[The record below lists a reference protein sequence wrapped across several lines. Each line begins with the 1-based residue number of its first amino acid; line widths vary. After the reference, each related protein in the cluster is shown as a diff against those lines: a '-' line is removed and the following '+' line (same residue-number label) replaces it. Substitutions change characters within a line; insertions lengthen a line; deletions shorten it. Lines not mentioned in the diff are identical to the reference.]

1 MNRRAAVLAPVPVLL
16 VDDNDDNLLA
26 LSALLEGVEGLEL
39 VAAASGEEALR
50 QLLRR
55 EFGLVLMDVQM
66 PGMDGYE
73 AATLMRANPKT
84 RNVPIVFVTALLG
97 GSDFAFRGYESGAV
111 DYLVKPIETVV
122 LHAKVN
128 VFATLYRQRLAIAEF
143 ERYVSQVENVM
154 AARRASPDSRQL
166 RLLLV
171 DDQPA
176 NLLALEGL
184 LGELAEQSN
193 VQLVRAGSGPEALRA
208 VLRADYAAV
217 LLDVQ
222 MPGMDG
228 FETAELLRANPRT
241 STLPVIFVTAGM
253 KDRAAQFKGYELGAV
268 DYLIKPLEPHV
279 LVSKVRVFC
288 DLYRQRLALE
298 QQSSHLEALVAER
311 TEALRRSADE
321 LSDSRERYR
330 RLLGAVTHQLFSLR
344 REGRQLRSYGH
355 GSGCEAV
362 TGYPPQAF
370 QDDPTLWLTIVAE
383 PERGLVAARAAA
395 ALDSGAISQYEHRIR
410 CCDGVPRWVR
420 STFVRAG
427 TDDSPV
433 CDVLIED
440 IDQRRRVE
448 EDRAHLVDQLALAT
462 RAARLGIWD
471 WDLSANE
478 LVWDERM
485 YHLCGVAPGQLG
497 DAHQTWLATVHP
509 EDRPLCERA
518 RQRALCSDQPYDI
531 EFRVIHPDGSVR
543 YMKSDGQVL
552 RNAQGQAVRMTGIH
566 YDITE
571 RKQAEE
577 EMRRHR
583 DHLLELVDERNASLR
598 AIVDNAAD
606 GIISVDEQGVILS
619 FNRAAEEM
627 FGYSEAEIL
636 GRPVGK
642 LIPQAGRAVRRD
654 AGAASSRSM
663 DLEGQRR
670 DGSAFPMHVAI
681 SEVEVGGRPRVIG
694 ILRDISQ
701 QKAAEASLIA
711 ARNAAETASQ
721 VKSEFLAKMSH
732 ELRTPLNAVIGFS
745 QLMSRSGTLLPDQ
758 QRNLDIIHRS
768 GQHLLTLINDV
779 LALSKIEAGG
789 THVDAADTDLARLLE
804 EVTEM
809 LRIRAQHAGLELEL
823 AMDRLPAAV
832 KVDAVKLRQVLIN
845 LLGNALKFTQQ
856 GRVLLR
862 ASAQPLSIFEAG
874 HAPGQACI
882 SFVISDTGI
891 GMAPG
896 DLQRIFDPFVQVGA
910 PASESGTGL
919 GLAISRQYVE
929 LLGGVLQVE
938 SEVGHG
944 SVFRFALTLPL
955 AEAPRALP
963 AADAP
968 GTSNVLGLA
977 LHERGK
983 RVLVADDDR
992 ESQLLLGELLE
1003 PLGFVVAFASNG
1015 VEALARVAS
1024 FAPHLVLMDWRM
1036 PELDGLATIRRMR
1049 GQPDCDQVRIIMCTA
1064 SAFEEQCELALQAG
1078 ADAFLR
1084 KPLDTAELYA
1094 HIEQLLGLRFLR
1106 AACATES
1113 AAGGGMKPVLKEEL
1127 AGLPAEVRK
1136 ALKEGAVELDQQRLA
1151 GALAAVER
1159 ECPDLARRLR
1169 HMTQAFR
1176 YRELFALLS

>member
-1 MNRRAAVLAPVPVLL
+1 
-16 VDDNDDNLLA
+16 
-26 LSALLEGVEGLEL
+26 
-39 VAAASGEEALR
+39 
-50 QLLRR
+50 
-55 EFGLVLMDVQM
+55 
-66 PGMDGYE
+66 
-73 AATLMRANPKT
+73 
-84 RNVPIVFVTALLG
+84 
-97 GSDFAFRGYESGAV
+97 
-111 DYLVKPIETVV
+111 
-122 LHAKVN
+122 
-128 VFATLYRQRLAIAEF
+128 
-143 ERYVSQVENVM
+143 
-154 AARRASPDSRQL
+154 
-166 RLLLV
+166 
-171 DDQPA
+171 
-176 NLLALEGL
+176 
-184 LGELAEQSN
+184 
-193 VQLVRAGSGPEALRA
+193 
-208 VLRADYAAV
+208 
-217 LLDVQ
+217 
-222 MPGMDG
+222 
-228 FETAELLRANPRT
+228 
-241 STLPVIFVTAGM
+241 
-253 KDRAAQFKGYELGAV
+253 
-268 DYLIKPLEPHV
+268 
-279 LVSKVRVFC
+279 
-288 DLYRQRLALE
+288 
-298 QQSSHLEALVAER
+298 
-311 TEALRRSADE
+311 
-321 LSDSRERYR
+321 
-330 RLLGAVTHQLFSLR
+330 
-344 REGRQLRSYGH
+344 
-355 GSGCEAV
+355 
-362 TGYPPQAF
+362 
-370 QDDPTLWLTIVAE
+370 
-383 PERGLVAARAAA
+383 
-395 ALDSGAISQYEHRIR
+395 
-410 CCDGVPRWVR
+410 
-420 STFVRAG
+420 
-427 TDDSPV
+427 
-433 CDVLIED
+433 
-440 IDQRRRVE
+440 
-448 EDRAHLVDQLALAT
+448 
-462 RAARLGIWD
+462 
-471 WDLSANE
+471 
-478 LVWDERM
+478 
-485 YHLCGVAPGQLG
+485 
-497 DAHQTWLATVHP
+497 
-509 EDRPLCERA
+509 
-518 RQRALCSDQPYDI
+518 
-531 EFRVIHPDGSVR
+531 
-543 YMKSDGQVL
+543 
-552 RNAQGQAVRMTGIH
+552 MTGIH

-642 LIPQAGRAVRRD
+642 LIPLAGRAVRRD
-654 AGAASSRSM
+654 PGAARSM

-789 THVDAADTDLARLLE
+789 TRVDAADTDLARLLE
-804 EVTEM
+804 EVAEM

-823 AMDRLPAAV
+823 AMERLPAAV

-856 GRVLLR
+856 GRVLLQ
-862 ASAQPLSIFEAG
+862 ASAHAG
-874 HAPGQACI
+874 YDAACKGGQACI

-919 GLAISRQYVE
+919 GLAISREYVE

-938 SEVGHG
+938 SEVGQG
-944 SVFRFALTLPL
+944 SVFRFTLNLPL

-963 AADAP
+963 SAD
-968 GTSNVLGLA
+968 GTVLGLA

-1003 PLGFVVAFASNG
+1003 PLGFVVAFANNG

-1024 FAPHLVLMDWRM
+1024 FAPQLVLMDWRM

-1049 GQPDCDQVRIIMCTA
+1049 SQPDCDEVRVIMCTA
-1064 SAFEEQCELALQAG
+1064 SAFEEQCEVALQAG

-1094 HIEQLLGLRFLR
+1094 RIEQLLGVRFLR
-1106 AACATES
+1106 AACAGES
-1113 AAGGGMKPVLKEEL
+1113 GAGGGMKPVLKEEL
-1127 AGLPAEVRK
+1127 SGLPAEVRK

-1151 GALAAVER
+1151 GALAAIER
-1159 ECPDLARRLR
+1159 ECPDLAGRLR

>member
-1 MNRRAAVLAPVPVLL
+1 L
-16 VDDNDDNLLA
+16 
-26 LSALLEGVEGLEL
+26 
-39 VAAASGEEALR
+39 
-50 QLLRR
+50 
-55 EFGLVLMDVQM
+55 
-66 PGMDGYE
+66 
-73 AATLMRANPKT
+73 
-84 RNVPIVFVTALLG
+84 PI
-97 GSDFAFRGYESGAV
+97 
-111 DYLVKPIETVV
+111 
-122 LHAKVN
+122 
-128 VFATLYRQRLAIAEF
+128 
-143 ERYVSQVENVM
+143 
-154 AARRASPDSRQL
+154 
-166 RLLLV
+166 
-171 DDQPA
+171 
-176 NLLALEGL
+176 
-184 LGELAEQSN
+184 
-193 VQLVRAGSGPEALRA
+193 
-208 VLRADYAAV
+208 
-217 LLDVQ
+217 
-222 MPGMDG
+222 
-228 FETAELLRANPRT
+228 
-241 STLPVIFVTAGM
+241 IFVTAGM

-268 DYLIKPLEPHV
+268 DYLIKPVEPHV
-279 LVSKVRVFC
+279 LVSKARVFC
-288 DLYRQRLALE
+288 ELYRQRMALE
-298 QQSSHLEALVAER
+298 QQGARLEALVAER
-311 TEALRRSADE
+311 TEALRRSAGE

-330 RLLGAVTHQLFSLR
+330 RLLSAVTHQLFSLR
-344 REGRQLRSYGH
+344 SEGGQLRSHGH

-370 QDDPTLWLTIVAE
+370 QDDPTLWLAIVAE
-383 PERGLVAARAAA
+383 PERALVAARAAA
-395 ALDSGAISQYEHRIR
+395 ALDGGAISQCEHRIR
-410 CCDGVPRWVR
+410 CGDGALRWVR

-427 TDDSPV
+427 SEDSPA

-440 IDQRRRVE
+440 IDQRRRGE
-448 EDRAHLVDQLALAT
+448 EERAHLVDQLALAT

-471 WDLSANE
+471 WNLATNE
-478 LVWDERM
+478 LLWDERM
-485 YHLCGVAPGQLG
+485 YRLCGVAPGQLG
-497 DAHQTWLATVHP
+497 DAHQTWLATTHP
-509 EDRPLCERA
+509 DDRQLCERA
-518 RQRALCSDQPYDI
+518 MQRALESDQPYDI
-531 EFRVIHPDGSVR
+531 EFRVIHPDGSIR

-552 RNAQGQAVRMTGIH
+552 RNAQGQAVRMTGTH
-566 YDITE
+566 HDITE

-606 GIISVDEQGVILS
+606 GIISLDEQGVILS

-627 FGYSEAEIL
+627 FGYGEAEIL

-642 LIPQAGRAVRRD
+642 LIPHAGRAARRD
-654 AGAASSRSM
+654 PGAATLRSVE
-663 DLEGQRR
+663 LEGQRR

-789 THVDAADTDLARLLE
+789 TRLVAADTALARLLE
-804 EVTEM
+804 EVAEM

-823 AMDRLPAAV
+823 VMEQLPAAV
-832 KVDAVKLRQVLIN
+832 QVDAVKLRQVLIN

-856 GRVLLR
+856 GRVQLR
-862 ASAQPLSIFEAG
+862 ASAQLLQGRQA
-874 HAPGQACI
+874 GQAHV

-896 DLQRIFDPFVQVGA
+896 DLQRIFEPFVQVGG

-929 LLGGVLQVE
+929 LLGGELQVE
-938 SEVGHG
+938 SEQGRG

-955 AEAPRALP
+955 ADACALP
-963 AADAP
+963 AAAAVAGP
-968 GTSNVLGLA
+968 AGGAVLGLP

-983 RVLVADDDR
+983 RVLVVDDDR

-1003 PLGFVVAFASNG
+1003 PLGFVVAFAGNG
-1015 VEALARVAS
+1015 LEALARMAS
-1024 FAPHLVLMDWRM
+1024 FAPQLVLMDWRM
-1036 PELDGLATIRRMR
+1036 PELDGLAAIRRIR
-1049 GQPDCDQVRIIMCTA
+1049 SLPDCGEVRIIMCTA
-1064 SAFEEQCELALQAG
+1064 SAFEEQCEVALEAG

-1084 KPLDTAELYA
+1084 KPLDTAELYGR
-1094 HIEQLLGLRFLR
+1094 IEQLLGVRFQR
-1106 AACATES
+1106 AACVDS
-1113 AAGGGMKPVLKEEL
+1113 GAAACGLVPVRKEEL
-1127 AGLPAEVRK
+1127 AGLPAEVK
-1136 ALKEGAVELDQQRLA
+1136 LALREGSVALDQQRLA
-1151 GALAAVER
+1151 GALAAVDSI
-1159 ECPDLARRLR
+1159 CPDLALRLR

-1176 YRELFALLS
+1176 YRELFALLSEG

>member
-1 MNRRAAVLAPVPVLL
+1 MNRPHAPAGAPLATVPVLL
-16 VDDNDDNLLA
+16 VDDNGDNLLA
-26 LSALLEGVEGLEL
+26 LSALLESVEGLEL
-39 VAAASGEEALR
+39 VAAGSGEEALR

-55 EFGLVLMDVQM
+55 DFGLVLMDAQM

-84 RNVPIVFVTALLG
+84 RHVPIVFVTALPG
-97 GSDFAFRGYESGAV
+97 DGDAASRGYQSGAV
-111 DYLVKPIETVV
+111 DYLVKPIDTAA

-128 VFATLYRQRLAIAEF
+128 LFATLYRQRLAIAAF
-143 ERYVSQVENVM
+143 ERYVSQVENVA
-154 AARRASPDSRQL
+154 AARRAGPEGQQL

-184 LGELAEQSN
+184 LGDMAEQAK

-208 VLRADYAAV
+208 VLRADFAAV

-228 FETAELLRANPRT
+228 FETAELMRANPRT
-241 STLPVIFVTAGM
+241 STMPIIFVTAGM

-298 QQSSHLEALVAER
+298 QQSAHLEALVAER

-344 REGRQLRSYGH
+344 RDGRQLRSYGH

-370 QDDPTLWLTIVAE
+370 RDDPMLWLTIVPE
-383 PERGLVAARAAA
+383 PARAAA
-395 ALDSGAISQYEHRIR
+395 ALENGAISQYEHRIR
-410 CCDGVPRWVR
+410 CCDGMPRWVR
-420 STFVRAG
+420 STFVHAG
-427 TDDSPV
+427 TDENPV

-448 EDRAHLVDQLALAT
+448 EDRARLVDQLALAT

-471 WDLSANE
+471 WNLATNE

-485 YHLCGVAPGQLG
+485 YSLCGVAPGQLG
-497 DAHQTWLATVHP
+497 DAHQTWLATTHP
-509 EDRPLCERA
+509 DDRPLCERA

-531 EFRVIHPDGSVR
+531 EFRVIHPDGSIR

-606 GIISVDEQGVILS
+606 GIISVDEQGIILS

-642 LIPQAGRAVRRD
+642 LIPQAGRAGRREGEK
-654 AGAASSRSM
+654 AGISRSM

-681 SEVEVGGRPRVIG
+681 SEVDVGGRPRMIG
-694 ILRDISQ
+694 ILRDVSQ

-789 THVDAADTDLARLLE
+789 THLEAADTDLVRLLE
-804 EVTEM
+804 EVCEM
-809 LRIRAQHAGLELEL
+809 LRIRAQNAGLELDL
-823 AMDRLPAAV
+823 AMAALPAAV

-845 LLGNALKFTQQ
+845 LLGNALKFTLQ

-862 ASAQPLSIFEAG
+862 ASGQLLQGQDA
-874 HAPGQACI
+874 GQARV
-882 SFVISDTGI
+882 SFIISDTGI

-896 DLQRIFDPFVQVGA
+896 DLRRIFDPFVQVSG

-938 SEVGHG
+938 SEVGQG

-963 AADAP
+963 AATGD
-968 GTSNVLGLA
+968 VLGLA

-1003 PLGFVVAFASNG
+1003 PLGFVVAFAGNG

-1036 PELDGLATIRRMR
+1036 PELDGLATIRRIR
-1049 GQPDCDQVRIIMCTA
+1049 SQPDCDDVRIIMCTA
-1064 SAFEEQCELALQAG
+1064 SAFDEQCEVALQAG

-1094 HIEQLLGLRFLR
+1094 HIERLLGVRFLR
-1106 AACATES
+1106 AACAS
-1113 AAGGGMKPVLKEEL
+1113 DGAGTVGCEPVRKDEL
-1127 AGLPAEVRK
+1127 AELPAEVRR

-1151 GALAAVER
+1151 GALAAIER
-1159 ECPDLARRLR
+1159 DRPDLAQRLR
-1169 HMTQAFR
+1169 RMTQAFR
-1176 YRELFALLS
+1176 YRELFALLSDG

>member
-1 MNRRAAVLAPVPVLL
+1 MNRRGMAALPATVPVLL

-26 LSALLEGVEGLEL
+26 LAALLDGVEGLEL
-39 VAAASGEEALR
+39 VSANSGEEALR

-55 EFGLVLMDVQM
+55 DFGLVLMDVQM

-84 RNVPIVFVTALLG
+84 RNVPIVFVTALQG
-97 GSDFAFRGYESGAV
+97 GSEFSLRGYESGAV

-128 VFATLYRQRLAIAEF
+128 VFAALYRQRLAIAEF
-143 ERYVSQVENVM
+143 ERYASQVENVM
-154 AARRASPDSRQL
+154 AARRASPDGQPL

-184 LGELAEQSN
+184 LGELAEQFN
-193 VQLVRAGSGPEALRA
+193 VELVRASSGPEALRA

-228 FETAELLRANPRT
+228 FETAELMRANPRT

-268 DYLIKPLEPHV
+268 DYLIKPLEPHI

-288 DLYRQRLALE
+288 ELYRQRMALE
-298 QQSSHLEALVAER
+298 LQSAHLESLVAER
-311 TEALRRSADE
+311 TEALRRSAEE

-344 REGRQLRSYGH
+344 RDGKQLRSYGH

-370 QDDPTLWLTIVAE
+370 EDDPVLWLTIVAE
-383 PERGLVAARAAA
+383 PERALVAARAAA

-410 CCDGVPRWVR
+410 CCDGVARWVR

-427 TDDSPV
+427 TDEAPV

-471 WDLSANE
+471 WNLASNE

-485 YHLCGVAPGQLG
+485 YSLCGVAPGELG
-497 DAHQTWLATVHP
+497 DAHQTWLRTTHP
-509 EDRPLCERA
+509 DDRALCERA
-518 RQRALCSDQPYDI
+518 RQRALCGDQPFDI
-531 EFRVIHPDGSVR
+531 EFRVIHPDGSIR

-552 RNAQGQAVRMTGIH
+552 RNAQGQAVRMTGTH

-583 DHLLELVDERNASLR
+583 DHLLELVDERTASLR

-606 GIISVDEQGVILS
+606 GIVSVDENGIILS
-619 FNRAAEEM
+619 FNRAAENM

-636 GRPVGK
+636 GRPIGK
-642 LIPQAGRAVRRD
+642 LIPQAGRAGQGRPVV
-654 AGAASSRSM
+654 RSM

-681 SEVEVGGRPRVIG
+681 SEVEVAGRPRVIG

-758 QRNLDIIHRS
+758 QRNLEIIHRS
-768 GQHLLTLINDV
+768 GHHLLTLINDV

-789 THVDAADTDLARLLE
+789 THMEAVDADLARLLE
-804 EVTEM
+804 EVAEM
-809 LRIRAQHAGLELEL
+809 LRIRAQNEGLELEL
-823 AMDRLPAAV
+823 ALEQLPAAV

-845 LLGNALKFTQQ
+845 LVGNALKFTQQ
-856 GRVLLR
+856 GRVLVQ
-862 ASAQPLSIFEAG
+862 ASGQLLHG
-874 HAPGQACI
+874 HEEGMARI

-896 DLQRIFDPFVQVGA
+896 DLQRIFDPFVQVGG

-938 SEVGHG
+938 SEVGRG
-944 SVFRFALTLPL
+944 SVFRFTLTLPL

-963 AADAP
+963 SAA
-968 GTSNVLGLA
+968 GEVLGLA

-1003 PLGFVVAFASNG
+1003 PLGFVVAFAGNG

-1036 PELDGLATIRRMR
+1036 PELDGLATIRRIR
-1049 GQPDCDQVRIIMCTA
+1049 SQPDGGQVRIIMCTA
-1064 SAFEEQCELALQAG
+1064 SAFEEQCAVALEAG

-1084 KPLDTAELYA
+1084 KPLDTAELYR
-1094 HIEQLLGLRFLR
+1094 HIERLLGLRFQR
-1106 AACATES
+1106 AACS
-1113 AAGGGMKPVLKEEL
+1113 GGSGGSGGGGFEPVRKDEL
-1127 AGLPAEVRK
+1127 AGLPAEVRR

-1151 GALAAVER
+1151 GALAAIEAD
-1159 ECPDLARRLR
+1159 CPDLVRRLR

-1176 YRELFALLS
+1176 YRELFALLSDS

>member
-1 MNRRAAVLAPVPVLL
+1 MSRLALVPILL
-16 VDDNDDNLLA
+16 VDDNEDNLLA
-26 LSALLEGVEGLEL
+26 LSALLDGVEGLDL
-39 VAAASGEEALR
+39 VAVTSGEEALR

-55 EFGLVLMDVQM
+55 DFGLVLMDVQM

-73 AATLMRANPKT
+73 TATLMRANPKT
-84 RNVPIVFVTALLG
+84 RQVPIMFVTALLS
-97 GSDFAFRGYESGAV
+97 GSDFAFRGYQSGAV
-111 DYLVKPIETVV
+111 DYLVKPIESVP

-128 VFATLYRQRLAIAEF
+128 VFAMLYRQRLAIAEF
-143 ERYVSQVENVM
+143 ERYVHQVENIM
-154 AARRASPDSRQL
+154 AARRIGPESQQL

-184 LGELAEQSN
+184 LSELVD
-193 VQLVRAGSGPEALRA
+193 VQLVRANSGPEALRA

-217 LLDVQ
+217 LMDVQ

-268 DYLIKPLEPHV
+268 DYLIKPLDPHI
-279 LVSKVRVFC
+279 LVSKARVFC
-288 DLYRQRLALE
+288 DLYRQRMALE

-311 TEALRRSADE
+311 TEALRRSAEE

-344 REGRQLRSYGH
+344 RSGKQLRSYGH

-370 QDDPTLWLTIVAE
+370 QDDPTLWLTIVPE
-383 PERGLVAARAAA
+383 PERALVAARAAA
-395 ALDSGAISQYEHRIR
+395 ALDSGAISQFEHRIR
-410 CCDGVPRWVR
+410 SCDGLPRWVR

-427 TDDSPV
+427 TEEDPV

-448 EDRAHLVDQLALAT
+448 EDRARLVDQLALAT

-471 WDLSANE
+471 WNLASNE

-485 YHLCGVAPGQLG
+485 YALCGVAPGELG
-497 DAHQTWLATVHP
+497 DAHHTWLATTHP
-509 EDRPLCERA
+509 DDRPLCERA
-518 RQRALCSDQPYDI
+518 RQRALTGDQSYDI
-531 EFRVIHPDGSVR
+531 EFRVIRPDGAVR

-583 DHLLELVDERNASLR
+583 DHLLELVDERTASLR

-606 GIISVDEQGVILS
+606 GIISIDEQGIILS

-627 FGYSEAEIL
+627 FGYGEAEIL

-642 LIPQAGRAVRRD
+642 LIPQAGRAGRREGEPRV
-654 AGAASSRSM
+654 ASRSL
-663 DLEGQRR
+663 DLQGQRR

-681 SEVEVGGRPRVIG
+681 SEVDVGGRPRTIG

-745 QLMSRSGTLLPDQ
+745 QLMSRSDTLLPDQ
-758 QRNLDIIHRS
+758 QRNLQIIHRS

-789 THVDAADTDLARLLE
+789 THLEAADTDLARLLD
-804 EVTEM
+804 EVAEM
-809 LRIRAQHAGLELEL
+809 LRIRAQNAGLELEVVL
-823 AMDRLPAAV
+823 DGLPAAV

-845 LLGNALKFTQQ
+845 LLGNALKFTQE
-856 GRVLLR
+856 GRVLLQVG
-862 ASAQPLSIFEAG
+862 AQLLNGPEE
-874 HAPGQACI
+874 GQARI
-882 SFVISDTGI
+882 AFVISDTGI

-896 DLQRIFDPFVQVGA
+896 DLQRIFEPFVQVGA
-910 PASESGTGL
+910 HASEGGTGL

-938 SEVGHG
+938 SEVGRG

-955 AEAPRALP
+955 AEAPRA
-963 AADAP
+963 AP
-968 GTSNVLGLA
+968 STGAVLGLEPQ
-977 LHERGK
+977 HRGK

-1003 PLGFVVAFASNG
+1003 PLGFVVVFADNG

-1036 PELDGLATIRRMR
+1036 PELDGLATIRRIR
-1049 GQPDCDQVRIIMCTA
+1049 SQPDGDQVRIIMCTA
-1064 SAFEEQCELALQAG
+1064 SAFEEQCATALEAG

-1084 KPLDTAELYA
+1084 KPLNTEELYC
-1094 HIEQLLGLRFLR
+1094 HVERLLELRFLR
-1106 AACATES
+1106 AASIADA
-1113 AAGGGMKPVLKEEL
+1113 AAGDTAPVLREEL
-1127 AGLPAEVRK
+1127 AALSAEVRR

-1151 GALAAVER
+1151 GALSAIECER
-1159 ECPDLARRLR
+1159 PDLARRLR
-1169 HMTQAFR
+1169 HMTQSFR
-1176 YRELFALLS
+1176 YRELFALLTDN

>member
-1 MNRRAAVLAPVPVLL
+1 MNRPAPVPVLL
-16 VDDNDDNLLA
+16 VDDNEDNLLA
-26 LSALLEGVEGLEL
+26 LTALLDGIEGLDL
-39 VAAASGEEALR
+39 VAVTSGEEALR

-55 EFGLVLMDVQM
+55 DFGLVLMDVQM

-73 AATLMRANPKT
+73 TATLMRANPKT
-84 RNVPIVFVTALLG
+84 RQVPIMFVTALLS
-97 GSDFAFRGYESGAV
+97 GSDFAFRGYQSGAV
-111 DYLVKPIETVV
+111 DYLVKPIEAVP
-122 LHAKVN
+122 LHAKVS

-143 ERYVSQVENVM
+143 ERHVHRMENVM
-154 AARRASPDSRQL
+154 AARRVNPGSRQL

-184 LGELAEQSN
+184 LAELAD
-193 VQLVRAGSGPEALRA
+193 VQLVRASSGPEALRA

-228 FETAELLRANPRT
+228 FETAELLRANPKT
-241 STLPVIFVTAGM
+241 CTLPVIFVTAGM

-268 DYLIKPLEPHV
+268 DYLIKPLDPHI
-279 LVSKVRVFC
+279 LVSKARVFC
-288 DLYRQRLALE
+288 DLYRQRMALE
-298 QQSSHLEALVAER
+298 QQSAHLESLVAER
-311 TEALRRSADE
+311 TEALRRSAEE

-344 REGRQLRSYGH
+344 RDGKQLRSYGH

-370 QDDPTLWLTIVAE
+370 QDDPTLWLTIVPEAE
-383 PERGLVAARAAA
+383 RAMVAARAAA
-395 ALDSGAISQYEHRIR
+395 ALDNGAVSQHEHRIR
-410 CCDGVPRWVR
+410 SCDGLPRWVR

-427 TDDSPV
+427 TDDDPV

-440 IDQRRRVE
+440 IDQRRRAE
-448 EDRAHLVDQLALAT
+448 EDRARLVDQLALAT

-471 WDLSANE
+471 WNLASNE

-485 YHLCGVAPGQLG
+485 YALCGVAPGELG
-497 DAHQTWLATVHP
+497 DAHQTWLATTHP
-509 EDRPLCERA
+509 DDQPLCQRA
-518 RQRALCSDQPYDI
+518 RQRALIDDQPYDI
-531 EFRVIHPDGSVR
+531 EFRVVRPDGAVR

-583 DHLLELVDERNASLR
+583 DHLLELVDERT
-598 AIVDNAAD
+598 
-606 GIISVDEQGVILS
+606 
-619 FNRAAEEM
+619 
-627 FGYSEAEIL
+627 
-636 GRPVGK
+636 
-642 LIPQAGRAVRRD
+642 
-654 AGAASSRSM
+654 
-663 DLEGQRR
+663 
-670 DGSAFPMHVAI
+670 
-681 SEVEVGGRPRVIG
+681 
-694 ILRDISQ
+694 
-701 QKAAEASLIA
+701 ASLIT
-711 ARNAAETASQ
+711 ARNAAETANQ

-758 QRNLDIIHRS
+758 QRNLEIIHRS
-768 GQHLLTLINDV
+768 GHHLLTLINDV

-789 THVDAADTDLARLLE
+789 THLEAADTDLAGLLD

-809 LRIRAQHAGLELEL
+809 LRIRAQNAGLELALE
-823 AMDRLPAAV
+823 MDGVPAAV

-856 GRVLLR
+856 GRVLLQVG
-862 ASAQPLSIFEAG
+862 AQLPNGPGA
-874 HAPGQACI
+874 GQARVT
-882 SFVISDTGI
+882 FVISDTGI

-896 DLQRIFDPFVQVGA
+896 DLLRIFEPFVQVGA
-910 PASESGTGL
+910 RASEGGTGL

-929 LLGGVLQVE
+929 LLGGVLEVE
-938 SEVGHG
+938 SEIGHG
-944 SVFRFALTLPL
+944 SVFRFALTLAL
-955 AEAPRALP
+955 AEAPRQ
-963 AADAP
+963 AP
-968 GTSNVLGLA
+968 RSAGAVLGLEPR
-977 LHERGK
+977 HRGK

-992 ESQLLLGELLE
+992 EAQLLLGELLE
-1003 PLGFVVAFASNG
+1003 PLGFVVAFAGNG

-1036 PELDGLATIRRMR
+1036 PELDGLATIRRIR
-1049 GQPDCDQVRIIMCTA
+1049 SQPEGGQVRIIMCTA
-1064 SAFEEQCELALQAG
+1064 SAFEEQCASALAAG

-1084 KPLDTAELYA
+1084 KPLDTEELYG
-1094 HIEQLLGLRFLR
+1094 HIERLLGLRFLR
-1106 AACATES
+1106 TASLADVAADD
-1113 AAGGGMKPVLKEEL
+1113 AAPVLKEEL
-1127 AGLPAEVRK
+1127 AALPAEVQR
-1136 ALKEGAVELDQQRLA
+1136 ALKQGSVELDQQRLA
-1151 GALAAVER
+1151 VALAAVECR
-1159 ECPDLARRLR
+1159 HPDLARRLR
-1169 HMTQAFR
+1169 HMTQSFR
-1176 YRELFALLS
+1176 YRELFALLADS

>member
-1 MNRRAAVLAPVPVLL
+1 M
-16 VDDNDDNLLA
+16 
-26 LSALLEGVEGLEL
+26 
-39 VAAASGEEALR
+39 
-50 QLLRR
+50 
-55 EFGLVLMDVQM
+55 
-66 PGMDGYE
+66 
-73 AATLMRANPKT
+73 
-84 RNVPIVFVTALLG
+84 
-97 GSDFAFRGYESGAV
+97 
-111 DYLVKPIETVV
+111 
-122 LHAKVN
+122 
-128 VFATLYRQRLAIAEF
+128 
-143 ERYVSQVENVM
+143 
-154 AARRASPDSRQL
+154 
-166 RLLLV
+166 
-171 DDQPA
+171 
-176 NLLALEGL
+176 
-184 LGELAEQSN
+184 
-193 VQLVRAGSGPEALRA
+193 
-208 VLRADYAAV
+208 
-217 LLDVQ
+217 
-222 MPGMDG
+222 
-228 FETAELLRANPRT
+228 
-241 STLPVIFVTAGM
+241 
-253 KDRAAQFKGYELGAV
+253 
-268 DYLIKPLEPHV
+268 
-279 LVSKVRVFC
+279 
-288 DLYRQRLALE
+288 
-298 QQSSHLEALVAER
+298 
-311 TEALRRSADE
+311 
-321 LSDSRERYR
+321 
-330 RLLGAVTHQLFSLR
+330 
-344 REGRQLRSYGH
+344 
-355 GSGCEAV
+355 
-362 TGYPPQAF
+362 
-370 QDDPTLWLTIVAE
+370 
-383 PERGLVAARAAA
+383 
-395 ALDSGAISQYEHRIR
+395 
-410 CCDGVPRWVR
+410 PRWVR

-427 TDDSPV
+427 TDENPV
-433 CDVLIED
+433 CDMLIED

-448 EDRAHLVDQLALAT
+448 EDRARLVDQLALAT

-471 WDLSANE
+471 WNLATNE

-485 YHLCGVAPGQLG
+485 YRLCGVAPGQLG
-497 DAHQTWLATVHP
+497 DAHQTWLATTHP

-518 RQRALCSDQPYDI
+518 RQRALCSDQPCDI
-531 EFRVIHPDGSVR
+531 EFRVIHPDGSIR

-619 FNRAAEEM
+619 FNRTAEEM

-642 LIPQAGRAVRRD
+642 LIPLAGRAVRRD
-654 AGAASSRSM
+654 PGAARSM

-681 SEVEVGGRPRVIG
+681 SEVDVGGRPRMIG

-789 THVDAADTDLARLLE
+789 THLEAADTDLVRLLE
-804 EVTEM
+804 EVCEM
-809 LRIRAQHAGLELEL
+809 LRIRAQNAGLELDL
-823 AMDRLPAAV
+823 AMDALPAAV

-845 LLGNALKFTQQ
+845 LLGNALKFTLQ
-856 GRVLLR
+856 GRVLLQ
-862 ASAQPLSIFEAG
+862 ASGQLLQGQDA
-874 HAPGQACI
+874 GQARV
-882 SFVISDTGI
+882 SFIISDTGI

-896 DLQRIFDPFVQVGA
+896 DLQRIFDPFVQVSG

-938 SEVGHG
+938 SEVGQG

-955 AEAPRALP
+955 ADAPRALP
-963 AADAP
+963 AATGD
-968 GTSNVLGLA
+968 VLGLA

-1003 PLGFVVAFASNG
+1003 PLGFVVAFAGNG
-1015 VEALARVAS
+1015 VEALARMAS

-1036 PELDGLATIRRMR
+1036 PELDGLATIRRIR
-1049 GQPDCDQVRIIMCTA
+1049 SQPDCDEVRIIMCTA
-1064 SAFEEQCELALQAG
+1064 SAFDEQCEVALQAG

-1094 HIEQLLGLRFLR
+1094 HIERLLGVRFLR
-1106 AACATES
+1106 AACAGDGAG
-1113 AAGGGMKPVLKEEL
+1113 AAGCEPVRKDEL
-1127 AGLPAEVRK
+1127 AELPAEVRR

-1151 GALAAVER
+1151 GALAAIER
-1159 ECPDLARRLR
+1159 DRPDLAQRLR
-1169 HMTQAFR
+1169 RMTQAFR
-1176 YRELFALLS
+1176 YRELFALLSDG